1 MSQAVS
7 FSFQGDVF
15 AGGSLAFSAAGKLLK
30 SLSDGGVDVYAVA
43 ALVELGKCIP
53 ISQHQEVIV
62 SRAMQKRSQTRNG
75 YLAKALSIGW
85 GHNDAAYELSK
96 TRGGCAALL
105 TMNAFGAGNSAFV
118 AAQGLQEL
126 MRLKGC
132 EVGYLPSVD
141 VIKNVVSF
149 MTPIMKDS
157 GFHSVF
163 ETIRLAA
170 VAQLAKRLSVPDSE
184 KVCRSLTAERNTPSE
199 WTDACHQLSLT
210 SKLGESILLQTSSR
224 SVWLAAFAV
233 VILEMECTLLYG
245 TSVLWGAGGSKGSVT
260 IQIADHIQTPIGFS
274 KTFELRPQPTAVLSY
289 EDFED
294 FEVTYLLE
302 DALRSELLCLP
313 YLSVRCQRNIKL
325 AIVRMFTSVV
335 STWSNQDRRSRYDDY
350 DLDVG
355 SPFLDLD
362 KAIMSVCQRL
372 GISLPNIESEIS
384 QLIENPGA
392 QEIALQACRDL
403 LGEQDILE
411 ICSKCH
417 CQAHQK
423 TKEGVIRSMCLLDT
437 IKDLLSGF
445 SATALA
451 LLPCAFHT
459 SAVRVR
465 PCVINGR
472 KQTRL
477 SNFASYVLKR
487 KMVTDDDVL
496 PKQFLGHNLSMHL
509 SHLRA
514 LLHGEPGVAELPY
527 NPLAFSAKDTTVAVR
542 ALLED
547 EAFSVRGQYLAIYSG
562 RLSSKGCLR
571 EIVTEGGGIAEAG
584 RRKLTKPYTL
594 ATGCLFRPTNASS
607 CRSLSSLCT
616 VDVKSDVFEA
626 RFYLVPVGSDLITS
640 TVSEEYPR
648 EDLISLRITASIYN
662 LLRSFISSSCGHSK
676 ETPLLIPKDSEF
688 ELFEAG
694 IDSVLPPSRASCLF
708 LSAHGTKSQQLIAYD
723 SESCQQFHFDRSGE
737 VRTRI
742 VVLQGDSC
750 LPCAFLVA
758 QRVAQWYE
766 RPHSDTPSKLLG
778 HPRASIGVTVIC
790 S

>member
-1 MSQAVS
+1 MSQTVG

-15 AGGSLAFSAAGKLLK
+15 AGGSLAFSTAGKLLK

-53 ISQHQEVIV
+53 ISQHQEAIV

-118 AAQGLQEL
+118 ASQGLQEL

-170 VAQLAKRLSVPDSE
+170 VAQLAKRLSVPDFE

-274 KTFELRPQPTAVLSY
+274 KTFELRPQPAAVLSN

-325 AIVRMFTSVV
+325 AIVRLFTSVV
-335 STWSNQDRRSRYDDY
+335 STWSNQNRRSRYDDY
-350 DLDVG
+350 DLDVLW
-355 SPFLDLD
+355 PFLHLD
-362 KAIMSVCQRL
+362 KTIMSVCQRL
-372 GISLPNIESEIS
+372 GISLPDIESEIS
-384 QLIENPGA
+384 QLIEKRRAPQFFHLSQG
-392 QEIALQACRDL
+392 RL
-403 LGEQDILE
+403 LEEQDKLE
-411 ICSKCH
+411 ICRECN
-417 CQAHQK
+417 CRAHQK
-423 TKEGVIRSMCLLDT
+423 TKEGVIRPICLLDT
-437 IKDLLSGF
+437 IKELLSGF

-451 LLPCAFHT
+451 LLPCVFHT
-459 SAVRVR
+459 SVVRVR
-465 PCVINGR
+465 ACVISGR
-472 KQTRL
+472 EQTRL
-477 SNFASYVLKR
+477 SRFASYVLER
-487 KMVTDDDVL
+487 KMVTDQDVL
-496 PKQFLGHNLSMHL
+496 PKQVPGENLLMHL

-514 LLHGEPGVAELPY
+514 LLHGEPNAPELPY
-527 NPLAFSAKDTTVAVR
+527 NSLASSAKDTTVAMR

-562 RLSSKGCLR
+562 RISSKGCLR
-571 EIVTEGGGIAEAG
+571 EIVTEGQGNAKAG
-584 RRKLTKPYTL
+584 RQRLTKPYTL
-594 ATGCLFRPTNASS
+594 ATECLFRPTNASS

-616 VDVKSDVFEA
+616 VDVKLNVFEA
-626 RFYLVPVGSDLITS
+626 RFYLVPVGSDLIAS

-648 EDLISLRITASIYN
+648 EDLINFSITKSIRN
-662 LLRSFISSSCGHSK
+662 LLQSFISSSCGHPK

-688 ELFEAG
+688 EFFGAG

-708 LSAHGTKSQQLIAYD
+708 LSAHGNRSRQLIAYG
-723 SESCQQFHFDRSGE
+723 SESCQRSYLQHWGE
-737 VRTRI
+737 VWTRI

-758 QRVAQWYE
+758 QRAVQFYKG
-766 RPHSDTPSKLLG
+766 RDNDI
-778 HPRASIGVTVIC
+778 ASMSFIGVTVIC

>member
-85 GHNDAAYELSK
+85 GHNDVAYELSK

-126 MRLKGC
+126 MRLEGC

-141 VIKNVVSF
+141 VIRNVVSF
-149 MTPIMKDS
+149 MTPIMRDS

-170 VAQLAKRLSVPDSE
+170 VTQLAKRLSVPDFE
-184 KVCRSLTAERNTPSE
+184 KVSRSLTIERNAPSE

-274 KTFELRPQPTAVLSY
+274 KTFELRPQPAAVLSN

-325 AIVRMFTSVV
+325 AIVRLFTILVITS
-335 STWSNQDRRSRYDDY
+335 SNGNRRSRYDDY
-350 DLDVG
+350 DLDAVW
-355 SPFLDLD
+355 PFLHLD
-362 KAIMSVCQRL
+362 KTIMSVCQRL
-372 GISLPNIESEIS
+372 GISLPDIESEIS
-384 QLIENPGA
+384 QLIEKRRAPQFLHLG
-392 QEIALQACRDL
+392 QGRL
-403 LGEQDILE
+403 LEEQDKLE
-411 ICSKCH
+411 ICRECCCK
-417 CQAHQK
+417 AHQK
-423 TKEGVIRSMCLLDT
+423 TKEGATSPRCLLTT
-437 IKDLLSGF
+437 IKALLLGF

-451 LLPCAFHT
+451 LLPCVFHT

-465 PCVINGR
+465 ACVISGR
-472 KQTRL
+472 EQTRL
-477 SNFASYVLKR
+477 S

-496 PKQFLGHNLSMHL
+496 PKQFLGHNLSMYL

-514 LLHGEPGVAELPY
+514 LLHGEPGVPELPY
-527 NPLAFSAKDTTVAVR
+527 NLLASSAKDTTVAVR

-571 EIVTEGGGIAEAG
+571 EIVTEGRGNAKAG
-584 RRKLTKPYTL
+584 RQRLTKPYTL
-594 ATGCLFRPTNASS
+594 ATECLFRPTNASS

-616 VDVKSDVFEA
+616 VDIKPNVFGA
-626 RFYLVPVGSDLITS
+626 RFYLVPIGSDLITS

-648 EDLISLRITASIYN
+648 EDLINLRIIESINN
-662 LLRSFISSSCGHSK
+662 LLRSFISSSCGHPK
-676 ETPLLIPKDSEF
+676 ETPLRIPKDSEF

-694 IDSVLPPSRASCLF
+694 IDSVLPRSRASCLF